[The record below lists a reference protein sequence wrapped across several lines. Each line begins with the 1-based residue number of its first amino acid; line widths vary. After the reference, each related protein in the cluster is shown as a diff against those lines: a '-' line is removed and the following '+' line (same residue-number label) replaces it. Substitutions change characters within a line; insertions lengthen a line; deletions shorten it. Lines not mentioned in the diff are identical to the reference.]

1 MELAE
6 KILNGLDIPKPQRDF
21 LLTLYPTI
29 LTVRGK
35 VNFRNLSRYSDL
47 SEQTHP
53 APESSSVSSGEEKG
67 REQKK
72 GPASRSSKKKQG
84 PSSKKKSRASTSSE
98 ETLIDAYLAH
108 AVDVKFSVFVQQR
121 RQFIVVPDGVEF
133 GYI

>member
-53 APESSSVSSGEEKG
+53 APESSSVSTRRSKSARSASG
-67 REQKK
+67 
-72 GPASRSSKKKQG
+72 
-84 PSSKKKSRASTSSE
+84 
-98 ETLIDAYLAH
+98 LISD
-108 AVDVKFSVFVQQR
+108 QPTR
-121 RQFIVVPDGVEF
+121 PR
-133 GYI
+133 